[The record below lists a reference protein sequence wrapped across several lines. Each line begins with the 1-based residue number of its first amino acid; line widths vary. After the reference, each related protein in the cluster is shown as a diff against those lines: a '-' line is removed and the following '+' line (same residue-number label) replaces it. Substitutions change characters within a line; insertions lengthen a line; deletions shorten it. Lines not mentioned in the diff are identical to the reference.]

1 MRNYK
6 YSDFL
11 KIDLHIHTDWSKKTK
26 IDDYKGSFTVE
37 TLKERLK
44 ENDIGIFSLTD
55 HNIINIDA
63 YNEYY
68 ESYDESEDPL
78 LLLGVEL
85 DLEIEHNGGTKS
97 YHSLLIFREA
107 TSENAISISEKLEE
121 KYTSLGITDPFKRKL
136 NIEQVVFLFYG
147 EDFFFI
153 PHAHRHKAGIVEA
166 YDDHIEDAQEMI
178 LLMPSALEKVKE
190 EAIHKYNEGFDNLLS
205 DSFKSRED
213 IAYINFSDNHNIE
226 KYPCIHKGDGDK
238 GDHSF
243 YYVKGTKSYETLRL
257 SFIDPSS
264 RISSPSA
271 FSLINH
277 SLNYIEKLEIKN
289 DECLMDNTIN
299 FSPHMNVIIGG
310 RSSGKSLLLDLLGHK
325 IDNIPPGDKDRYKD
339 KVDRD
344 KVTIKSRRDADL
356 RDTTSFS
363 DELIYL
369 NQGAIVRYFEA
380 RTLYTLAVESNKR
393 EEYDAA
399 QTKFK
404 ERRRV
409 LEERIDSLV
418 DSYNSARE
426 SLLNMTTVL
435 HRTTVESMLDENY
448 ILRLDSSLL
457 DSYDLSAEIVQA
469 KDIVFS
475 LSNQLK
481 ELTKHS
487 LIAITNDE
495 SAMLDSFREFL
506 ERKETEIKN
515 KEQLNKKVNM
525 FIGNAL
531 SLVERMN
538 DSLSIESRKKEESRK
553 SLNQLTDDITRY
565 FKKLFDLQVKCD
577 SLQNYNYAMKEKI
590 VLDVDVKLVLEVAD
604 EESVKDLI
612 VDGLVNNDKTTSLY
626 ANILSLISDSAVT
639 IKNHGDKNAG
649 TLSRKIKKILADLF
663 AKIDSPIDYLE
674 YSDGSSSK
682 DNSPGYNS
690 EKYLELILKNPK
702 NKLILID
709 QPEDNLGN
717 KFIADKLVSIIR
729 KLKFKKQFILVTHNP
744 SVVVYGDAENVI
756 IAKNTNNKIS
766 YTQIV
771 LEDQAAQKEICNIL
785 DGGEY
790 IFDKRSKK
798 YNIKRILREVEKD
811 D

>member
-1 MRNYK
+1 MRSYK
-6 YSDFL
+6 YSDWL

-37 TLKERLK
+37 TLKQKLK
-44 ENDIGIFSLTD
+44 NNDVGIFSLTD
-55 HNIINIDA
+55 HNIINVDA
-63 YNEYY
+63 YKEYY
-68 ESYDESEDPL
+68 ESYNELEDPL

-85 DLEIEHNGGTKS
+85 DLEIEHNGDMNG

-107 TSENAISISEKLEE
+107 TIDNVNSISEKIEDV
-121 KYTSLGITDPFKRKL
+121 YTRLGITDSFSRKL
-136 NIEQVVFLFYG
+136 NIEQVVSLFYK

-153 PHAHRHKAGIVEA
+153 PHAHRQKAGIVKA
-166 YDDHIEDAQEMI
+166 YRGHIEDAQEMI
-178 LLMPSALEKVKE
+178 LLMPSALEKVRE

-205 DSFKSRED
+205 GSFKSKDD
-213 IAYINFSDNHNIE
+213 IAYINFSDNHYIE
-226 KYPCIHKGDGDK
+226 KYPCIHKGDK

-264 RISSPSA
+264 RIFSPGDFNS
-271 FSLINH
+271 INH

-289 DECLMDNTIN
+289 DNFLMDNTID

-325 IDNIPPGDKDRYKD
+325 IENIPAGDKDKYKD

-344 KVTIKSRRDADL
+344 KVTIKSSRDAEL
-356 RDTTSFS
+356 RGTTSFS
-363 DELIYL
+363 DDLIYL
-369 NQGAIVRYFEA
+369 NQGDIVRYFEERA
-380 RTLYTLAVESNKR
+380 LHILAIESNKQ
-393 EEYDAA
+393 EDYSAA

-404 ERRRV
+404 ERRRA
-409 LEERIDSLV
+409 LEERVDTLV
-418 DSYNSARE
+418 DSYNGARE
-426 SLLNMTTVL
+426 LLLNMTTVL
-435 HRTTVESMLDENY
+435 HRTTIERMLDENY
-448 ILRLDSSLL
+448 ILELDRPLL
-457 DSYDLSAEIVQA
+457 DSYDLSAEIVKA
-469 KDIVFS
+469 RDIVLS
-475 LSNQLK
+475 LNSQLK
-481 ELTKHS
+481 ELIENN
-487 LIAITNDE
+487 LIAITDDD

-506 ERKETEIKN
+506 KRKETEIKN
-515 KEQLNKKVNM
+515 KEQLNKKVNT
-525 FIGNAL
+525 FINKVL
-531 SLVERMN
+531 NLVTSKNE
-538 DSLSIESRKKEESRK
+538 SLSIESRAKEESRK
-553 SLNQLTDDITRY
+553 SLNQLTDDIKRY
-565 FKKLFDLQVKCD
+565 FKKLFDLQAKCD

-590 VLDVDVKLVLEVAD
+590 VLDVDVKLVLEVAR
-604 EESVKDLI
+604 EQNVKDLI
-612 VDGLVNNDKTTSLY
+612 VDGLANKDDDASLY
-626 ANILSLISDSAVT
+626 VNILNLISNSTVT
-639 IKNHGDKNAG
+639 IKNYGNKNAE
-649 TLSRKIKKILADLF
+649 TLSRKIKKNLADLF
-663 AKIDSPIDYLE
+663 AQIDTPTDYLE

-717 KFIADKLVSIIR
+717 KFIAEKLVSIIR
-729 KLKFKKQFILVTHNP
+729 DLKFKKQFILVTHNP

-756 IAKNTNNKIS
+756 IATNNNNKIS
-766 YTQIV
+766 YKQIV
-771 LEDQAAQKEICNIL
+771 LEDQAAQKEICDIL

-798 YNIKRILREVEKD
+798 YNIKRILREAGKD